1 MIRPANRQ
9 RYVTSVGAAAISV
22 WAMIATSSFALAAP
36 PIRTSAANK
45 IPSCATPENLMAFLT
60 TRNPNFNPRFKDIA
74 RWYRYW
80 GDAWAVRWDYAF
92 FQMLLETNYLT
103 YRRPDGRSGDVREN
117 QNNFAGIGA
126 TGNGV
131 PGNRFSDM
139 PTGVHAQIQHLVAYS
154 GQRIAQ
160 PIAQRTELAQD
171 HIITQSQRL
180 QRPVTFGDLA
190 KRWAVDRH
198 YARSIDAVATQFAQI
213 YCANPNTAAHPNV
226 PVPQPARPRNREA
239 FPPPSGLGGPQPQR
253 LAGPKVEETEELPWL
268 KKPIVQ
274 PRAATKPAKRQRAAQ
289 TSEPSN
295 PVRTIW
301 SREQEKPQPDNS
313 PALPS
318 NAVIAPNTTT
328 PTGSVNTPDEKLQLK
343 KLPAYSVPI
352 SANNEE
358 AAPLPTFRIAP
369 GATLPEP
376 SRLGGPVPQPF
387 ETTPS
392 VSSAP
397 PLCHVVTA
405 SYGGRKTLLLKTTRD
420 GELRLTALTV
430 LDGFEKSM
438 FETYA
443 RAAAPDAQIIGEYET
458 QDAALTDA
466 RTNCNP

>member
-1 MIRPANRQ
+1 M
-9 RYVTSVGAAAISV
+9 T
-22 WAMIATSSFALAAP
+22 
-36 PIRTSAANK
+36 
-45 IPSCATPENLMAFLT
+45 FLV
-60 TRNPNFNPRFKDIA
+60 TRNPNLNPRFRDIA

-103 YRRPDGRSGDVREN
+103 YRRPDGRAGDVRES

-160 PIAQRTELAQD
+160 PIAQRTEFAQD

-180 QRPVTFGDLA
+180 QRPITFGDLA

-198 YARSIDAVATQFAQI
+198 YARSIDAVATQFADI
-213 YCANPNTAAHPNV
+213 YCANPNTAAHPSV

-239 FPPPSGLGGPQPQR
+239 FPPPSGLGGPKPQR

-268 KKPIVQ
+268 KKPPLKELSVQ
-274 PRAATKPAKRQRAAQ
+274 PRAPAKLAQRQRAAQ
-289 TSEPSN
+289 SSEPSS

-301 SREQEKPQPDNS
+301 SREQISPQGDNKPTP
-313 PALPS
+313 PS
-318 NAVIAPNTTT
+318 TTVTAPETTSA
-328 PTGSVNTPDEKLQLK
+328 TGSVNAPAENTKTPKSPESD
-343 KLPAYSVPI
+343 VPVT
-352 SANNEE
+352 ANTQE
-358 AAPLPTFRIAP
+358 AGSLPTFRIAP
-369 GATLPEP
+369 GAAMPEP
-376 SRLGGPVPQPF
+376 SRLGGPIPQTF
-387 ETTPS
+387 ELEK
-392 VSSAP
+392 SASQMQP
-397 PLCHVVTA
+397 PCRIITA
-405 SYGGRKTLLLKTTRD
+405 SYGGHKTLLLKTTLD

-443 RAAAPDAQIIGEYET
+443 RAAAPDAQLIGEYET